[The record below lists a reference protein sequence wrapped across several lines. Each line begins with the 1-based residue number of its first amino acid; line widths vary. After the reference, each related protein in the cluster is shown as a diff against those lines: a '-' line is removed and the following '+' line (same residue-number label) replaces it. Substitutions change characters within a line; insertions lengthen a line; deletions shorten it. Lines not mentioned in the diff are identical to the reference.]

1 MSASPAGGG
10 GGKQTGSKGKG
21 KHAKSPRMSS
31 GGGAPSTVKKDES
44 NSVAAKESS
53 LNNQPA
59 TSANSQQNLQ
69 HPACAASC
77 EGAQGG
83 SNTDPSK
90 DQSKQAKAKKPKAE
104 PVKKPEGGEGGEQK
118 SKAQLKAERRALQEA
133 QRAAKEA
140 KKKEAGGGGNET
152 AAPPAVK
159 KETTAEK
166 PKAKAQP
173 TSQPAKKVKPKEMI
187 KDAPKGETEEE
198 MWARKEKEILAKSLK
213 IDNNILNLGFQYF
226 YHRVVGANAR
236 CIAMLAELREVIG
249 KYKTPPE
256 KELCRDLEK
265 SLLAPCITYINYCR
279 PLSTSMGNAI
289 KYLKYHINRIPSDMD
304 DRTAIGQLQD
314 VIDTFIQE
322 NILKASEAVALYANS
337 KIVDGDVILVY
348 AASSLICQVLKTAHV
363 KGKKFRV
370 IVVEG
375 RPRTEGKSM
384 LRFLVRCGIPCS
396 YIYIG
401 SATHAMGEATKVFL
415 GAAAM
420 FSIGDMHS
428 RTGNSMIAA
437 LAQAY
442 NIPVLACCETYKF
455 TDKVQLHLA
464 DSNLHAR
471 GRDLIDPGP
480 HNRPSVLLTSPE
492 DAKSSEGSGSG
503 GTASGPN
510 LLNLMY
516 DVTKSRHITMLV
528 TELGMLPCTSVPVVL
543 RRQEDLVAEV

>member
-1 MSASPAGGG
+1 MSASPSGKPAG
-10 GGKQTGSKGKG
+10 GKG
-21 KHAKSPRMSS
+21 KSKSTKSPRASA
-31 GGGAPSTVKKDES
+31 GDGAPSPAKPQRPEPSHTPKEVTKAAA
-44 NSVAAKESS
+44 VA
-53 LNNQPA
+53 NQSTP
-59 TSANSQQNLQ
+59 
-69 HPACAASC
+69 HP
-77 EGAQGG
+77 
-83 SNTDPSK
+83 
-90 DQSKQAKAKKPKAE
+90 QSKSQKQEDVSKPTDTPGAVGGASVDQVKPAKVKKPKQEA
-104 PVKKPEGGEGGEQK
+104 VKKPEAGDVEQK

-140 KKKEAGGGGNET
+140 KKKEVSGGSAPGP
-152 AAPPAVK
+152 AAPTAVK
-159 KETTAEK
+159 KEPPAEKAK
-166 PKAKAQP
+166 PKASESTQKTKTKAM
-173 TSQPAKKVKPKEMI
+173 SKEG
-187 KDAPKGETEEE
+187 PKGETEEQ
-198 MWARKEKEILAKSLK
+198 MWARKEKEILGKSLK

-226 YHRVVGANAR
+226 YHKIVGANAR
-236 CIAMLAELREVIG
+236 CIAMLVQLREVIG
-249 KYKTPPE
+249 KYRTPPE

-289 KYLKYHINRIPSDMD
+289 KHLKYHISRIPSDMED
-304 DRTAIGQLQD
+304 HKAITKLQE
-314 VIDTFIQE
+314 VIDTFIE
-322 NILKASEAVALYANS
+322 DNIMKASEGVAHYANS

-348 AASSLICQVLKTAHV
+348 AASSLICQVLRTAHS

-401 SATHAMGEATKVFL
+401 SATHAMGETTKVFL

-437 LAQAY
+437 LAQSY
-442 NIPVLACCETYKF
+442 NIPVLVCCETYKF

-471 GRDLIDPGP
+471 GRELIERGR
-480 HNRPSVLLTSPE
+480 HNRPSVLSTSL
-492 DAKSSEGSGSG
+492 DGTNSNGSNNSGS
-503 GTASGPN
+503 ASLTPN

-516 DVTKSRHITMLV
+516 DVTKSRHITVLV

>member
-1 MSASPAGGG
+1 MSATPSGKSGSKNKGKNSKSPRASAGDGTPSSTKGGG
-10 GGKQTGSKGKG
+10 NNPEHAPTAKKDLASVGQSTQEACPQSKGKKQG
-21 KHAKSPRMSS
+21 EPAAALDM
-31 GGGAPSTVKKDES
+31 GGAD
-44 NSVAAKESS
+44 
-53 LNNQPA
+53 
-59 TSANSQQNLQ
+59 
-69 HPACAASC
+69 
-77 EGAQGG
+77 GG
-83 SNTDPSK
+83 SSAD
-90 DQSKQAKAKKPKAE
+90 QAKQTKVKKPKPEA
-104 PVKKPEGGEGGEQK
+104 VKKPESGDGEQK

-140 KKKEAGGGGNET
+140 KKKEAGAGAASGPADLT
-152 AAPPAVK
+152 ATK
-159 KETTAEK
+159 KEAPTEK
-166 PKAKAQP
+166 PKPKAP
-173 TSQPAKKVKPKEMI
+173 DSAPKI
-187 KDAPKGETEEE
+187 KTKAMSKEAPKGETEDE
-198 MWARKEKEILAKSLK
+198 MWARKEKEILGKSLK

-226 YHRVVGANAR
+226 HHKIVGANAR
-236 CIAMLAELREVIG
+236 CIAMLVQLREVIG
-249 KYKTPPE
+249 KYRTPPE

-289 KYLKYHINRIPSDMD
+289 KHLKYHISRIPSDMD
-304 DRTAIGQLQD
+304 DHKAITKLQG
-314 VIDTFIQE
+314 VIDTFIE
-322 NILKASEAVALYANS
+322 DNIMKASEGVAVQAMT

-348 AASSLICQVLKTAHV
+348 AASSLICQVLKMAHS
-363 KGKKFRV
+363 KGKKFHV

-396 YIYIG
+396 YVYIG

-437 LAQAY
+437 LAQSY
-442 NIPVLACCETYKF
+442 NIPVLVCCETYKF

-471 GRDLIDPGP
+471 GRELIARGR
-480 HNRPSVLLTSPE
+480 HNHPSVLLTSAG
-492 DAKSSEGSGSG
+492 DSSNSS
-503 GTASGPN
+503 AAPAPN

-516 DVTKSRHITMLV
+516 DVTKSRHITVLV

>member
-1 MSASPAGGG
+1 MSASPSGKPS
-10 GGKQTGSKGKG
+10 GGKKGKN
-21 KHAKSPRMSS
+21 AKSPRVSA
-31 GGGAPSTVKKDES
+31 GDGAPSLSKTSENDPTNDPKAKKE
-44 NSVAAKESS
+44 V
-53 LNNQPA
+53 
-59 TSANSQQNLQ
+59 TSAGQSTPKPNPQSQGEKQLET
-69 HPACAASC
+69 ATG
-77 EGAQGG
+77 GADGG
-83 SNTDPSK
+83 SSV
-90 DQSKQAKAKKPKAE
+90 DQAKQTKAKKPKPE
-104 PVKKPEGGEGGEQK
+104 PVKKPESGDGEQK
-118 SKAQLKAERRALQEA
+118 SKAQLKAERRAVQEA

-140 KKKEAGGGGNET
+140 KKNEGVGGAASGPAAPTATKKEAPSE
-152 AAPPAVK
+152 
-159 KETTAEK
+159 
-166 PKAKAQP
+166 
-173 TSQPAKKVKPKEMI
+173 KVKPKAPESSQKTKTKAMS
-187 KDAPKGETEEE
+187 KEAPKGETEEE
-198 MWARKEKEILAKSLK
+198 MWARKEKEILGKSLK

-226 YHRVVGANAR
+226 HHKIVGANAR
-236 CIAMLAELREVIG
+236 CIAMLVQLREVIG
-249 KYKTPPE
+249 KYRTPPE

-289 KYLKYHINRIPSDMD
+289 KHLKYHISRIPSEMD
-304 DRTAIGQLQD
+304 DHKAISKLQE
-314 VIDTFIQE
+314 VIDTFIE
-322 NILKASEAVALYANS
+322 DNIMKASEGVAVQAMT

-348 AASSLICQVLKTAHV
+348 AASSLICQVLKMAHS

-396 YIYIG
+396 YMYIG

-437 LAQAY
+437 LAQSY
-442 NIPVLACCETYKF
+442 NIPVLVCCETYKF
-455 TDKVQLHLA
+455 TDKVQLHHA

-471 GRDLIDPGP
+471 GRDIIDKGR
-480 HNRPSVLLTSPE
+480 HNRPSVLSTAPGDSK
-492 DAKSSEGSGSG
+492 DVSGSSSSNSN
-503 GTASGPN
+503 TALTPN

-516 DVTKSRHITMLV
+516 DVTKSRHITVLV

-543 RRQEDLVAEV
+543 RKQEDLVAEV

>member
-1 MSASPAGGG
+1 MSSSPSGKPTGG
-10 GGKQTGSKGKG
+10 KGKG
-21 KHAKSPRMSS
+21 KNAKSPRVPARD
-31 GGGAPSTVKKDES
+31 GTPSTVNTQEK
-44 NSVAAKESS
+44 NATPMPTTTKESATGS
-53 LNNQPA
+53 QSTPLPDEPQFKKNQNQQESA
-59 TSANSQQNLQ
+59 TSTDTA
-69 HPACAASC
+69 
-77 EGAQGG
+77 GADGG
-83 SNTDPSK
+83 SCAD
-90 DQSKQAKAKKPKAE
+90 QAKPAKVKKPKQEA
-104 PVKKPEGGEGGEQK
+104 VKKPEAGDGEQK

-140 KKKEAGGGGNET
+140 KKKEAGGGPASGV
-152 AAPPAVK
+152 AAPTAVK
-159 KETTAEK
+159 KETPPEK
-166 PKAKAQP
+166 PKPKAPDSGQK
-173 TSQPAKKVKPKEMI
+173 TKTKVMSKEG
-187 KDAPKGETEEE
+187 PKGETEEE
-198 MWARKEKEILAKSLK
+198 MWARKEKEILGKSLK

-226 YHRVVGANAR
+226 YQKVVGANAR
-236 CIAMLAELREVIG
+236 CIAMLVQLRE
-249 KYKTPPE
+249 
-256 KELCRDLEK
+256 
-265 SLLAPCITYINYCR
+265 AIT
-279 PLSTSMGNAI
+279 
-289 KYLKYHINRIPSDMD
+289 K
-304 DRTAIGQLQD
+304 LQD
-314 VIDTFIQE
+314 VITTFIE
-322 NILKASEAVALYANS
+322 DNIMKASEGVAHYANS

-348 AASSLICQVLKTAHV
+348 AASSLICQVLKTAHN

-437 LAQAY
+437 LAQSY
-442 NIPVLACCETYKF
+442 NIPVLVCCETYKF

-471 GRDLIDPGP
+471 GRELIDRGR
-480 HNRPSVLLTSPE
+480 HNRPSVLS
-492 DAKSSEGSGSG
+492 AISGAGGNNNNGVSSNSGSSGSGSG
-503 GTASGPN
+503 STPSPN

-516 DVTKSRHITMLV
+516 DVTKSRHITVLV